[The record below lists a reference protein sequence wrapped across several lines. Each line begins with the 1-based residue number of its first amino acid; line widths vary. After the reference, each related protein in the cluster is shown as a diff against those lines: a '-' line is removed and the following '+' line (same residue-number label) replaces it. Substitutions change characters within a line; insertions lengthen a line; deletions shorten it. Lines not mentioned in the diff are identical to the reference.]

1 MNKALL
7 PLLLCCFIFP
17 ASGKDAGWQWYNEK
31 INPKEKENKPVPA
44 APRQEPDIMQ
54 KLAALQ
60 TATKRALYEAIL
72 YPGVDNFVKYFRLQN
87 YWAQQAGL
95 FTMSARKAML
105 AHPEL
110 DYNLQ
115 YSHYN
120 GTVRNQLAAD
130 QAQQRQAIAKLAEHY
145 GIMFFYRGQDPI
157 DGQLAQVINGFRDT
171 YGLSVIPVSVDG
183 VINPLLPDY
192 RSVSM
197 QRVRLQRH
205 NRKWPGRRRT
215 EPKVPC
221 MVSAAV
227 LPVPGTHSVS
237 LALTGGAVTLS
248 LVVLTAR

>member
-87 YWAQQAGL
+87 YWTQQAGL

-192 RSVSM
+192 RSASI
-197 QRVRLQRH
+197 QRVRLRRH
-205 NRKWPGRRRT
+205 NRKWPGKHRT
-215 EPKVPC
+215 EQKVPC
-221 MVSAAV
+221 MGSAAV
-227 LPVPGTHSVS
+227 LPVPGTRSVS
-237 LALTGGAVTLS
+237 LVLTGGAVILS
-248 LVVLTAR
+248 PVALTVR

>member
-87 YWAQQAGL
+87 YWTQQAGL
-95 FTMSARKAML
+95 FTMSAKKAML

-130 QAQQRQAIAKLAEHY
+130 QVQQRQAIAERTKATVTTDNVAALRQGTSGAKIQTSTETGNQHKY
-145 GIMFFYRGQDPI
+145 QTRVVSNANKVNLKFEEAKPVLED
-157 DGQLAQVINGFRDT
+157 QLAKSIANI
-171 YGLSVIPVSVDG
+171 L
-183 VINPLLPDY
+183 
-192 RSVSM
+192 
-197 QRVRLQRH
+197 
-205 NRKWPGRRRT
+205 
-215 EPKVPC
+215 
-221 MVSAAV
+221 
-227 LPVPGTHSVS
+227 
-237 LALTGGAVTLS
+237 
-248 LVVLTAR
+248 

>member
-31 INPKEKENKPVPA
+31 ISPKEKENKPVPA

-87 YWAQQAGL
+87 YWTQQAGL
-95 FTMSARKAML
+95 FTMSAKKAML
-105 AHPEL
+105 AHPKL

-145 GIMFFYRGQDPI
+145 GIMFFYRIPRPDNYRGNDKRCNQKPDKKINKTVRREYDFHHFPRLFPI
-157 DGQLAQVINGFRDT
+157 PYCPACFSWSAICSFTFCVRT
-171 YGLSVIPVSVDG
+171 PLSGIFWLF
-183 VINPLLPDY
+183 I
-192 RSVSM
+192 RSS
-197 QRVRLQRH
+197 
-205 NRKWPGRRRT
+205 
-215 EPKVPC
+215 
-221 MVSAAV
+221 
-227 LPVPGTHSVS
+227 
-237 LALTGGAVTLS
+237 
-248 LVVLTAR
+248 

>member
-1 MNKALL
+1 
-7 PLLLCCFIFP
+7 
-17 ASGKDAGWQWYNEK
+17 
-31 INPKEKENKPVPA
+31 
-44 APRQEPDIMQ
+44 MQ

-87 YWAQQAGL
+87 YWTQQAGL

-145 GIMFFYRGQDPI
+145 GIMFFTGGRTPSTGNWRRSLMASGI
-157 DGQLAQVINGFRDT
+157 RMVW
-171 YGLSVIPVSVDG
+171 SVIPVSVDG
-183 VINPLLPDY
+183 VINPLLPDSRTDQGQAQRLGVKY
-192 RSVSM
+192 FPAMMLVDPKQGSVRPLSYGFIS
-197 QRVRLQRH
+197 QDDLAKQFL
-205 NRKWPGRRRT
+205 N
-215 EPKVPC
+215 
-221 MVSAAV
+221 VSEDFK
-227 LPVPGTHSVS
+227 PNF
-237 LALTGGAVTLS
+237 
-248 LVVLTAR
+248 

>member
-31 INPKEKENKPVPA
+31 INPKEKENKPVPVI
-44 APRQEPDIMQ
+44 PRQEPDIMQ

-87 YWAQQAGL
+87 YWTQQAGL
-95 FTMSARKAML
+95 FTMSAKKAML

-183 VINPLLPDY
+183 VINPLLPDS
-192 RSVSM
+192 R
-197 QRVRLQRH
+197 
-205 NRKWPGRRRT
+205 
-215 EPKVPC
+215 
-221 MVSAAV
+221 
-227 LPVPGTHSVS
+227 
-237 LALTGGAVTLS
+237 
-248 LVVLTAR
+248 

>member
-1 MNKALL
+1 
-7 PLLLCCFIFP
+7 
-17 ASGKDAGWQWYNEK
+17 
-31 INPKEKENKPVPA
+31 VPA

-87 YWAQQAGL
+87 YWTQQAGL
-95 FTMSARKAML
+95 FTMSAKKAML

-157 DGQLAQVINGFRDT
+157 DGQLAQVINGF
-171 YGLSVIPVSVDG
+171 
-183 VINPLLPDY
+183 
-192 RSVSM
+192 
-197 QRVRLQRH
+197 
-205 NRKWPGRRRT
+205 
-215 EPKVPC
+215 
-221 MVSAAV
+221 
-227 LPVPGTHSVS
+227 
-237 LALTGGAVTLS
+237 
-248 LVVLTAR
+248 

>member
-54 KLAALQ
+54 KLAVLQ

-87 YWAQQAGL
+87 YWTQQAGL

-130 QAQQRQAIAKLAEHY
+130 QAQRLGVKYFPAMMLVDPKQGSVRPLSYGFISQDDLAKQFL
-145 GIMFFYRGQDPI
+145 
-157 DGQLAQVINGFRDT
+157 N
-171 YGLSVIPVSVDG
+171 VSEDFKP
-183 VINPLLPDY
+183 NF
-192 RSVSM
+192 
-197 QRVRLQRH
+197 
-205 NRKWPGRRRT
+205 
-215 EPKVPC
+215 
-221 MVSAAV
+221 
-227 LPVPGTHSVS
+227 
-237 LALTGGAVTLS
+237 
-248 LVVLTAR
+248 